1 MPNAIAYLALF
12 SWPIVMLVLLIRLPF
27 DKALIWSLLGAYLL
41 LPPEPA
47 SIEFPLV
54 RSLNKETL
62 TVILFSGLAL
72 WRHGTNAFALP
83 RYWLTKVLM
92 AVFVISPLFTVL
104 NNGEPLVFVEGLV
117 IPGLKWN
124 DALGLCIKKGLTL
137 MPFIM
142 AYNALNNRQSLR
154 SLLNALVISGL
165 FYSLLMLI
173 EIRLSPQL
181 NMWIYGYHQH
191 LFSQS
196 VRASGFRPLVFLDHG
211 LWLAFFAMTACLSS
225 LALWRATPP
234 PARTLYMIGFLYLFA
249 ILVLSKSLGA
259 LLFAIIMIPM
269 IMIIGRNT
277 QLTITMIVAA
287 FVLTYPMLK
296 TTGLFP
302 GDALVAQA
310 AKISPER
317 AHSQKFRFDNEDE
330 LLERASE
337 KPIFGWGSWGRNQI
351 RDPMSGELTSVTDGR
366 WIITF
371 GVYGWVGF
379 IAEFALLILPLL
391 RLRRAVLRETAEKT
405 SATIGAL
412 SLILA
417 FNVLD
422 LVPNATLTPLT
433 WVIAGVLL
441 GYGDRALIEFDP
453 VTRGRKEPIWKP
465 IL

>member
-1 MPNAIAYLALF
+1 MPNALAYLALF
-12 SWPIVMLVLLIRLPF
+12 SWPVAMLILLIRLPL

-54 RSLNKETL
+54 RSLNKETF
-62 TVILFSGLAL
+62 TVIMFSVLVL
-72 WRHGTNAFALP
+72 WRHGAAAFSLP
-83 RYWLTKVLM
+83 RNWLTRALM

-117 IPGLKWN
+117 VPGLKWN
-124 DALGLCIKKGLTL
+124 DALGLCIKKGLVL
-137 MPFIM
+137 LPFVL
-142 AYNALNNRQSLR
+142 AYNALNSRESLR
-154 SLLNALVISGL
+154 SLLKALVVACL
-165 FYSLLMLI
+165 FYSVMMLI

-181 NMWIYGYHQH
+181 NLWIYGYQQH
-191 LFSQS
+191 LFSQT
-196 VRASGFRPLVFLDHG
+196 VRASGFRPMVFLDHG

-225 LALWRATPP
+225 LALWRATPSP
-234 PARTLYMIGFLYLFA
+234 GRAMYMVAFLYLFA
-249 ILVLSKSLGA
+249 LLVLSKSLGA
-259 LLFAIIMIPM
+259 LLFAIMMIPLIVM
-269 IMIIGRNT
+269 IGRNA
-277 QLTITMIVAA
+277 QLTITMIITV
-287 FVLTYPMLK
+287 FVLSYPVLK
-296 TTGLFP
+296 TTGIFP
-302 GDALVAQA
+302 GEALVAQA

-317 AHSQKFRFDNEDE
+317 AHSLKFRFDNEDD
-330 LLERASE
+330 LLERAGE

-351 RDPMSGELTSVTDGR
+351 RDPESGELTSVTDGR

-379 IAEFALLILPLL
+379 IAEFALLTLPLL
-391 RLRRAVLRETAEKT
+391 RLRRAVRREPAEVT

-422 LVPNATLTPLT
+422 LLPNATLTPLT
-433 WVIAGVLL
+433 WVFAGVLM
-441 GYGDRALIEFDP
+441 GYGDRALIEFSP
-453 VTRGRKEPIWKP
+453 VERGRKEPIWKP